1 MNIMTFI
8 SGGAILAV
16 AVIYGL
22 WTFDSR
28 AKTEQLK
35 AADLFIG
42 VVQKDVAKAKA
53 VNAEKEAAIKQLK
66 DSVEDQK
73 KAAADNAKKARA
85 IAAQRDQLQR
95 KIANAPASENVPI
108 PDVLELVIDGL
119 RRPVAG
125 SGEPAA
131 DSSSSDQ
138 GGDAAAPAGPVVPP
152 EAGPTS

>member
-1 MNIMTFI
+1 MTFI
-8 SGGAILAV
+8 SGGALLAV

-42 VVQKDVAKAKA
+42 VVQNDVRKAKA
-53 VNAEKEAAIKQLK
+53 VNEEKEAAIEQLK
-66 DSVEDQK
+66 ASVEGQK

-125 SGEPAA
+125 PGEPAA
-131 DSSSSDQ
+131 DGSGSDE
-138 GGDAAAPAGPVVPP
+138 GGDAAAPAGSVVPP